1 MDQGLFAAMSDLA
14 GAPVSYGAAPTMNA
28 AMWRTNGWDTQRK
41 GQEVPDT
48 KRLLLV
54 WAPLVAVVT
63 VMCAVCLLF
72 NAPPSPLRSAL
83 AQRADAVFGSWYGQS
98 WNLFGP
104 QVPEGTW
111 QVGLRVRLAHRK
123 GQPDTREW
131 NLTEEVNSSG
141 GTRLLH
147 QSKEGH
153 MLNCFGEYALGV
165 RPGTDPGE
173 DTSLRMLRTKCRDD
187 YVTPEARAPSAPW
200 WDRYFSAHA
209 RQLVREQAG
218 DRRPIEAVRV
228 RMRVQ
233 PVPPFQERDAP
244 PEARKPP
251 VLVHDTDWRPYV
263 PVEAR

>member
-1 MDQGLFAAMSDLA
+1 MSDLA
-14 GAPVSYGAAPTMNA
+14 GVPVSRTARPTMNA
-28 AMWRTNGWDTQRK
+28 AMWRTTGKDAQRK

-83 AQRADAVFGSWYGQS
+83 AHRADAVFGSWYGQS

-104 QVPEGTW
+104 QVPEGSW
-111 QVGLRVRLAHRK
+111 QVALRVRFAHRP
-123 GQPDTREW
+123 GEPDMREW
-131 NLTEEVNSSG
+131 NLTEEVNPSG
-141 GTRLLH
+141 GARLLH

-153 MLNCFGEYALGV
+153 MLNCFGEYALGIG
-165 RPGTDPGE
+165 PGADPGE
-173 DTSLRMLRTKCRDD
+173 DTSMRMLRTKCRDD
-187 YVTPEARAPSAPW
+187 YVSLEARGPWAPM

-209 RQLVREQAG
+209 RDLAREQAG
-218 DRRPIEAVRV
+218 DRRPIKAVRV
-228 RMRVQ
+228 QMRVREA
-233 PVPPFQERDAP
+233 PPFGEREAP
-244 PEARKPP
+244 AQARGAP